1 MTTAQPLEA
10 GPSTTPSRSVL
21 AARKITKT
29 YPGVTALAD
38 VDLEVSAGEVHGIVG
53 ENGAGKSTLMGVVS
67 GAVQPDSGEVLLAGE
82 VLGAADPQRARE
94 LGLAMVRQEPALL
107 PDLSIAENLY
117 LGTPVRL
124 RPKIGLLKEWA
135 ETILG
140 RWDTGLHLNPNLRV
154 EQLPPEQRFIVEICR
169 ALASEPKVLV
179 LDEPTEHLAAADV
192 QILFSH
198 IRSVVE
204 QGTAVIYIS
213 HRVSE
218 VKAISQRI
226 SVLRNGQAK
235 GTHLAAELSEKDIVN
250 LIVGRVLEA
259 TFPLKPG
266 IAPGARTQ
274 LDVGSFDGP
283 AFSNVAF
290 QARAGEII
298 GLAGIEGNGQREFMR
313 ALAGI
318 GPSRGRVSID
328 GHGANLRT
336 SATAAACG
344 LAYVAPDRHREG
356 IFPGLGI
363 RENISARVLPHFA
376 KAGFVSAR
384 VEAATVRQMAEKFRV
399 KTPHLEVDI
408 AALSGGNQQKAVLAG
423 AFAANPKVLLL
434 DEPTQGVDVGAR
446 SEIYSLIRARA
457 AETGMAVLVLSSDA
471 KELEGLCD
479 RVLVFSRGSVVR
491 ELEGEEVAEQTITD
505 AALKATSVR
514 EKVVARQGRLGN
526 WLAGD
531 LAPIFLVGAA
541 LVVLAGAAQGLNPLF
556 FTGRSISALL
566 MMSTTLIFASL
577 AQNLVLLVGGID
589 LSVGPYMGLTVVVL
603 SFFLV
608 DGSSPGLQLLG
619 WGLLMLLPLLLGLV
633 NWALG
638 DVGGIHPM
646 IATLVTYMALQA
658 VALILRPTPGG
669 TISRGITEP
678 LSLKLGPVP
687 VLFLLAAAVAA
698 GLAWWLHRT
707 RGGVAMRAVG
717 SAPLVAE
724 VNGLNPRMIRC
735 MAYVGASLL
744 GSLGAVTL
752 MVQLGSGDPTAGT
765 SYTLSSISAAVIGGA
780 SLLGGR
786 GTFIGAFLGALLI
799 QTAMTV
805 TTFIGLN
812 SAWQQFLIG
821 GLTILAVAGY
831 SRSRQMAKVEAR

>member
-1 MTTAQPLEA
+1 MSTTQPLHA
-10 GPSTTPSRSVL
+10 GGMTDTRLTVL
-21 AARKITKT
+21 QAQKITKT
-29 YPGVTALAD
+29 YPGVTALD
-38 VDLEVSAGEVHGIVG
+38 QVDLEVLGGEVHGIVG

-67 GAVQPDSGEVLLAGE
+67 GAVQPDEGRVLLAGE
-82 VLGAADPQRARE
+82 TLSAADPLQARE

-117 LGTPVRL
+117 LGTPQRM
-124 RPKIGLLKEWA
+124 RPKISDLQPWA
-135 ETILG
+135 AGILA
-140 RWDTGLHLNPNLRV
+140 RWDAGLQLNPALRV

-169 ALASEPKVLV
+169 ALAAEPKVLV

-192 QILFSH
+192 QILFGH

-204 QGTAVIYIS
+204 QGAAVIYIS

-218 VKAISQRI
+218 VKEISQRI

-235 GTHLAAELSEKDIVN
+235 GTHLAAELTEKDIVD

-259 TFPLKPG
+259 TFPVKPG
-266 IAPGARTQ
+266 IEAHARTQ
-274 LDVGSFDGP
+274 LEVRSLDGP
-283 AFSNVAF
+283 DFASVALH
-290 QARAGEII
+290 ARAGEII

-318 GPSRGRVSID
+318 GTSRGEVKIS
-328 GHGANLRT
+328 GKNLSLRS
-336 SATAAACG
+336 SATAAAG
-344 LAYVAPDRHREG
+344 GIAYVAPDRHREG
-356 IFPGLGI
+356 IYAGLGI
-363 RENISARVLPHFA
+363 RENISARVLPHFS
-376 KAGFVSAR
+376 KVGFVSDR
-384 VEAATVRQMAEKFRV
+384 VETAAVRQMAEKFRV
-399 KTPHLEVDI
+399 KTPHLETDI

-423 AFAANPKVLLL
+423 AFAANPQVLLL

-446 SEIYSLIRARA
+446 SEIYTLIRARA

-491 ELEGEEVAEQTITD
+491 ELVDDEVAEETITD
-505 AALKATSVR
+505 TALKATSVR
-514 EKVVARQGRLGN
+514 EKVASGRGRLGN

-531 LAPIFLVGAA
+531 LAPICLVGAA
-541 LVVLAGAAQGLNPLF
+541 LLVLAVLAQGLNPLF
-556 FTGRSISALL
+556 FTDRSISALL

-577 AQNLVLLVGGID
+577 AQNLVLLIGGID
-589 LSVGPYMGLTVVVL
+589 LSIGPYMGLTVVVL

-608 DGSSPGLQLLG
+608 DGTGSGLQLMG
-619 WGLLMLLPLLLGLV
+619 WALLLLLPLMLGMV
-633 NWALG
+633 NWALS

-646 IATLVTYMALQA
+646 IATLVTYTALQA

-678 LSLKLGPVP
+678 LSLKVGPIP
-687 VLFLLAAAVAA
+687 VLFVLAAAVAVA
-698 GLAWWLHRT
+698 LSLWLYRS
-707 RGGVAMRAVG
+707 RGGIALRAVG
-717 SAPLVAE
+717 SAPTVAE
-724 VNGLNPRMIRC
+724 VNGLNPKRIRAL
-735 MAYVGASLL
+735 AYVGASLL
-744 GSLGAVTL
+744 ATVGAITL

-786 GTFIGAFLGALLI
+786 GTFFGAFLGALLI